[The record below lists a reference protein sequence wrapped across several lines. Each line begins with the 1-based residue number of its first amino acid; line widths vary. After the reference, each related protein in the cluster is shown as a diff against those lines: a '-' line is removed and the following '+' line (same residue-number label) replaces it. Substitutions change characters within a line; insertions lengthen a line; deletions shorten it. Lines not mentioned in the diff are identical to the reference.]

1 MFRKCNIYYI
11 PAREEHS
18 SMNNDLKISGFSDEI
33 SSDFDTQLEVV
44 TKLGMNYISLRG
56 IDGKN
61 IGDFSVDEI
70 KENVLPR
77 LQKAGVSV
85 SSIGSPIGKVFIN
98 DEDGFAK
105 QKGML
110 DTLCQ
115 ISNLLDCKYIRI
127 FSFYIPKGEDA
138 DQYKEDV
145 ISKLKE
151 FAAIAEKYNVILV
164 HENEKDIYGDIAR
177 RCHEILTEVASPS
190 FKGIFDFANFV
201 QCGEDTQA
209 CYDLL
214 RDEIVYIH
222 IKDAVTTDSQN
233 VVCGTGEGKI
243 PELLAQF
250 IKSGYKGFLTL
261 EPHLVLFDSLKD
273 LELEDA
279 TEVIK
284 DNKGLDGEGGY
295 KLQYEALLE
304 ILEKIES
311 EEK

>member
-1 MFRKCNIYYI
+1 
-11 PAREEHS
+11 
-18 SMNNDLKISGFSDEI
+18 MNKDLMISGFSDEI

-44 TKLGMNYISLRG
+44 SNLGMHYLSLRG

-61 IGDFSVDEI
+61 IGDYTVDEI
-70 KENVLPR
+70 KDNVQPR
-77 LQKAGVSV
+77 LQKAGIGV

-98 DEDGFAK
+98 DEDGFAH
-105 QKGML
+105 QKVML

-115 ISNLLDCKYIRI
+115 ISNLLNCKYIRI
-127 FSFYIPKGEDA
+127 FSFYIPKGDNA
-138 DQYKEDV
+138 DQYRKEV
-145 ISKLKE
+145 VSKLKE
-151 FAAIAEKYNVILV
+151 YAAIAEKYNVILL
-164 HENEKDIYGDIAR
+164 HENEKDIFGDIGR
-177 RCHEILTEVASPS
+177 RCHEILTEVGSPY

-201 QCGEDTQA
+201 QCGEDTQE

-214 RDEIVYIH
+214 KNEIVYIH
-222 IKDAVTTDSQN
+222 IKDAVTSDSQN

-243 PELLAQF
+243 PELLKQF
-250 IKSGYKGFLTL
+250 IQSGYKGFLTL

-279 TEVIK
+279 AEIIK
-284 DNKGLDGEGGY
+284 DDKGLDGAGGY

-304 ILEKIES
+304 ILQKIES

>member
-1 MFRKCNIYYI
+1 
-11 PAREEHS
+11 
-18 SMNNDLKISGFSDEI
+18 MNKDLMISGFSDEI

-44 TKLGMNYISLRG
+44 SNLGMHYLSLRG

-61 IGDFSVDEI
+61 IGDYTVDEI
-70 KENVLPR
+70 KENVQPR
-77 LQKAGVSV
+77 LQKAGIGV

-98 DEDGFAK
+98 DEDGFAN
-105 QKGML
+105 QKIML

-115 ISNLLDCKYIRI
+115 ISNLLNCQYIRI
-127 FSFYIPKGEDA
+127 FSFYIPKGDNA
-138 DQYKEDV
+138 DQYREEV
-145 ISKLKE
+145 VSKLKE
-151 FAAIAEKYNVILV
+151 YAAIAEKYNVILL
-164 HENEKDIYGDIAR
+164 HENEKDIFGDIAR
-177 RCHEILTEVASPS
+177 RCHEILTEVDSPY

-201 QCGEDTQA
+201 QCGEDTQE

-214 RDEIVYIH
+214 KDEIVYIH
-222 IKDAVTTDSQN
+222 IKDAVTSDSQN

-279 TEVIK
+279 TEIIK
-284 DNKGLDGEGGY
+284 DNKGLDGAGGY

-304 ILEKIES
+304 ILKTIES

>member
-1 MFRKCNIYYI
+1 
-11 PAREEHS
+11 
-18 SMNNDLKISGFSDEI
+18 MNKDLMISGFSDEI

-44 TKLGMNYISLRG
+44 SNLGMHYLSLRG

-61 IGDFSVDEI
+61 IGDFTVEEI
-70 KENVLPR
+70 RENVLPR
-77 LQKAGVSV
+77 LQKAGIGV

-98 DEDGFAK
+98 DEEGFEK
-105 QKGML
+105 QKQML
-110 DTLCQ
+110 NRLCQ

-138 DQYKEDV
+138 DNYRNEV
-145 ISKLKE
+145 ISKIKE
-151 FAAIAEKYNVILV
+151 FAKIAEKYEAILL

-177 RCHEILTEVASPS
+177 RCKEILIGVGSAY
-190 FKGIFDFANFV
+190 FKAIFDFANFV
-201 QCGEDTQA
+201 QCGEDTQE

-214 RDEIVYIH
+214 KDEVIYIH
-222 IKDAVTTDSQN
+222 IKDAVTTDNEN

-243 PELLAQF
+243 PEILTQA
-250 IKSGYKGFLTL
+250 IHDGYKGFLTL

-273 LELEDA
+273 LELEEA
-279 TEVIK
+279 SEIIK
-284 DNKGLDGEGGY
+284 DNKGLDGAGGY
-295 KLQYEALLE
+295 KLQYESLLN

>member
-1 MFRKCNIYYI
+1 
-11 PAREEHS
+11 
-18 SMNNDLKISGFSDEI
+18 MNKDLMISGFSDEI

-44 TKLGMNYISLRG
+44 SNLGMHYLSLRG

-61 IGDFSVDEI
+61 IGDYTVDEI
-70 KENVLPR
+70 KENVQPR
-77 LQKAGVSV
+77 LQKAGIGV

-98 DEDGFAK
+98 DEDGFAN
-105 QKGML
+105 QKIML

-115 ISNLLDCKYIRI
+115 ISNLLNCQYIRI
-127 FSFYIPKGEDA
+127 FSFYIPKGDNA
-138 DQYKEDV
+138 DQYREEV

-151 FAAIAEKYNVILV
+151 YAAIAEKYNVILL
-164 HENEKDIYGDIAR
+164 HENEKDIFGDIGR
-177 RCHEILTEVASPS
+177 RCHEILTEVGSPY

-201 QCGEDTQA
+201 QCGEDTQE

-214 RDEIVYIH
+214 KNEIVYIH
-222 IKDAVTTDSQN
+222 IKDAVTSDSQN

-243 PELLAQF
+243 PELLKQF
-250 IKSGYKGFLTL
+250 IQSGYKGFLTL

-279 TEVIK
+279 TEIIK
-284 DNKGLDGEGGY
+284 DNKGLDGAGGY

-304 ILEKIES
+304 ILKTIES

>member
-1 MFRKCNIYYI
+1 M
-11 PAREEHS
+11 
-18 SMNNDLKISGFSDEI
+18 ISGFSDEI

-44 TKLGMNYISLRG
+44 SNLGMHYLSLRG

-61 IGDFSVDEI
+61 IGDYTVDEI
-70 KENVLPR
+70 KENVQPR
-77 LQKAGVSV
+77 LQKAGIGV

-98 DEDGFAK
+98 DEDGFAN
-105 QKGML
+105 QKIML

-115 ISNLLDCKYIRI
+115 ISNLLNCQYIRI
-127 FSFYIPKGEDA
+127 FSFYIPKGDNA
-138 DQYKEDV
+138 DQYREEV
-145 ISKLKE
+145 VSKLKE
-151 FAAIAEKYNVILV
+151 YAAIAEKYNVILL
-164 HENEKDIYGDIAR
+164 HENEKDIFGDIAR
-177 RCHEILTEVASPS
+177 RCHEILTEVDSPY

-201 QCGEDTQA
+201 QCGEDTQE

-214 RDEIVYIH
+214 KDEIVYIH
-222 IKDAVTTDSQN
+222 IKDAVTSDSQN

-279 TEVIK
+279 TEIIK
-284 DNKGLDGEGGY
+284 DNKGLDGAGGY

-304 ILEKIES
+304 TLNKIES
-311 EEK
+311 EGI

>member
-1 MFRKCNIYYI
+1 
-11 PAREEHS
+11 
-18 SMNNDLKISGFSDEI
+18 MNQELLISGFSDEI

-44 TKLGMNYISLRG
+44 SNLGMKYISLRG

-61 IGDFSVDEI
+61 IGDFTVDEF
-70 KENVLPR
+70 KETVQPR
-77 LQKAGVSV
+77 LQKAGIGV

-98 DEDGFAK
+98 DEEGFAK
-105 QKGML
+105 QKQML

-115 ISNLLDCKYIRI
+115 ISNLLHCDYMRI

-138 DQYKEDV
+138 DQYRDEV
-145 ISKLKE
+145 VRKLKE
-151 FAAIAEKYNVILV
+151 FTAIAEKYNVILL
-164 HENEKDIYGDIAR
+164 HENEKDIFGDIAR
-177 RCHEILTEVASPS
+177 RCHEILTKVGSPY

-201 QCGEDTQA
+201 QCGEDTQE

-214 RDEIVYIH
+214 KDEIVYIH
-222 IKDAVTTDSQN
+222 IKDAITSDSQN

-243 PELLAQF
+243 PEILAQF

-279 TEVIK
+279 TEIIK
-284 DNKGLDGEGGY
+284 DDKGLDGAGGY

-304 ILEKIES
+304 ILNKIES
-311 EEK
+311 EEI

>member
-1 MFRKCNIYYI
+1 
-11 PAREEHS
+11 
-18 SMNNDLKISGFSDEI
+18 MNQDLHISGFSDEI
-33 SSDFDTQLEVV
+33 SSDFNTQLEVV
-44 TKLGMNYISLRG
+44 SKLGMEYLSLRG

-61 IGDFSVDEI
+61 IGDFSVEEI
-70 KENVLPR
+70 KEEVLPR
-77 LQKAGVSV
+77 LQKANVKV

-98 DEDGFAK
+98 DQEGFEK
-105 QKGML
+105 QKKML

-115 ISNLLDCKYIRI
+115 IANLLDCQYIRI
-127 FSFYIPKGEDA
+127 FSFYIPKGEEA
-138 DQYKEDV
+138 DSYKEEVIDKLKQFAEIAQQYK
-145 ISKLKE
+145 
-151 FAAIAEKYNVILV
+151 VILV
-164 HENEKDIYGDIAR
+164 HENEKDIFGDIGR
-177 RCHEILTEVASPS
+177 RCHEILTEVGSPS

-214 RDEIVYIH
+214 REEIVYIH
-222 IKDAVTTDSQN
+222 IKDAVSTDSQN

-243 PELLAQF
+243 PELLSQF

-279 TEVIK
+279 SEVIK
-284 DNKGLDGEGGY
+284 DNKGLDGESAY
-295 KLQYEALLE
+295 KLQYEALLD